1 LEEAVGETA
10 AVLVPV
16 NSGTARGRVG

>member
-1 LEEAVGETA
+1 LEEAAGETA